1 MDNYERNNRIDE
13 ALNLRGMKAIELAER
28 TGLNKGSI
36 SHWINQKWQ
45 PKHKAIMLMANV
57 LEVDEMWLA
66 GYDAPMERPAERV
79 KLDKLARSI
88 NIVRNDEKLTD
99 LMINI
104 TQLNEQQRTILENM
118 VSDWLKL
125 NQLSQ

>member
-13 ALNLRGMKAIELAER
+13 ALNIRGMKAVELAER

-36 SHWINQKWQ
+36 SHWIKQRWQ
-45 PKHKAIMLMANV
+45 PKQKAIMLMASV

-104 TQLNEQQRTILENM
+104 TQLNEQQRTVLENM

>member
-79 KLDKLARSI
+79 KTDNLARSI
-88 NIVRNDEKLTD
+88 NIVRKDERLTN

-104 TQLNEQQRTILENM
+104 TQLNEQQLSTVESM
-118 VSDWLKL
+118 VNDWIKL
-125 NQLSQ
+125 NQLSP

>member
-1 MDNYERNNRIDE
+1 MDNYERNNRVEE
-13 ALNLRGMKAIELAER
+13 ALNIRGMKAVELAER

-36 SHWINQKWQ
+36 SHWIKQRWQ
-45 PKHKAIMLMANV
+45 PKQKAIMLMASV

-88 NIVRNDEKLTD
+88 NVVRKDEKLTD

-104 TQLNEQQRTILENM
+104 TQLNEQQRTVLENM
-118 VSDWLKL
+118 VNDWLKL